1 MSQDP
6 IGVEAARL
14 RGASDAEFIFSV
26 EPVGAGDLLVTVS
39 GAVIHR
45 SGDLGRPFE
54 RAVVRLSPS
63 DTTRLINLLTLAQ
76 VTS

>member
-14 RGASDAEFIFSV
+14 RGATQASIIFAV
-26 EPVGAGDLLVTVS
+26 EPVGAGDLLVTISNV
-39 GAVIHR
+39 GILR
-45 SGDLGRPFE
+45 DGDLGSPFE
-54 RAVVRLSPS
+54 RDTVRLSPG
-63 DTTRLINLLTLAQ
+63 DVTRLINLLTLAQ